1 MKYTRAFALFF
12 VVFAA
17 LGQSTP
23 KVLVPHESW
32 TCGMPEGIPAPESG
46 TLIFEMETKF
56 EKVLDLGK
64 TPYGDRKVVVGQEG
78 TVSGS
83 KLSGSVMPGALDL
96 ELKLSNGTMEIEQF
110 FVLKTS
116 DGKYVY
122 MRNAGTGAD
131 SADIR
136 VVMDF
141 EAPNAAPSGVAQFGE
156 VCCPA
161 RREYSG
167 ENADD
172 ADLRCIE
179 CFPADQSR
187 KHHADQQTGRH
198 SESIVGLSKAG
209 SFGETR

>member
-1 MKYTRAFALFF
+1 MKYTRALALFF
-12 VVFAA
+12 VVFTA
-17 LGQSTP
+17 LGQNTS

-56 EKVLDLGK
+56 EKVLDLGR
-64 TPYGDRKVVVGQEG
+64 TPFGDRKVLVGQEG

-131 SADIR
+131 SNDVR

-141 EAPNAAPSGVAQFGE
+141 EAPNAAPSAWLNSGKNL
-156 VCCPA
+156 A
-161 RREYSG
+161 RRVVNTAAKTLTMRVYDVSTVSLPPG
-167 ENADD
+167 AAN
-172 ADLRCIE
+172 
-179 CFPADQSR
+179 
-187 KHHADQQTGRH
+187 
-198 SESIVGLSKAG
+198 
-209 SFGETR
+209 ETRISKPAGTPNQPWDYRKP